1 MRISSFSVPALESR
15 VTPGNGGI
23 AKFWDSSWL
32 QGRASRDLA
41 PNLYSWLGGKTRKSG
56 MICITKTGLS
66 TMSTADEMA
75 EFVMLWSLV
84 QEVVL
89 FFFFDD
95 ENKKWSS
102 MTGKMKSGGNGL
114 KMDSIPHNQHTKLS
128 SLAPAVLIAGRCG
141 RPKWKTS
148 MASSYGYKCSANS

>member
-1 MRISSFSVPALESR
+1 MEIQVGMLSHDRQKKFRPKSCVVHTMRISSFSVPALESR

-89 FFFFDD
+89 FFFFLTT
-95 ENKKWSS
+95 K
-102 MTGKMKSGGNGL
+102 TRSG
-114 KMDSIPHNQHTKLS
+114 PQ
-128 SLAPAVLIAGRCG
+128 
-141 RPKWKTS
+141 
-148 MASSYGYKCSANS
+148 